1 MKNAKLSITLD
12 YNGTV
17 CEVIIKQESEKK
29 KFSELNRSEQLE
41 VLKCL
46 SSTKE
51 TLVRFLKVK

>member
-17 CEVIIKQESEKK
+17 CEVIIKQEGEKK
-29 KFSELNRSEQLE
+29 KFSELNRSEQLD
-41 VLKCL
+41 VLKYL